1 MAKPTD
7 NVYKSLI
14 AKIFSDRYRAGS
26 TELAFARTD
35 LEKTAAFLNLQ
46 LPKNLGDVVYSLRY
60 RTEMPEA
67 VLRTQPKGMQWI
79 IEGAGRAK
87 YAFKLVRIN
96 RIVPNPELI
105 TIKIPDATPEII
117 SAYAL
122 SDEQA
127 LLAKV
132 RYNRLI
138 DIFLGLASYSL
149 QNHLRTTVR
158 NVGQIEIDEI
168 YVGVDRLKEVAQAE
182 RPKLEKK
189 VASEKIGS
197 RLDMRMEYARDLEDR
212 EDEWSWRV
220 KRDWGDAFWTRTLE
234 PYLNHYATKLWKDIE
249 AELASRSKRHKSYP
263 TAAICSEAYARLRTL
278 NLDDQERIFRFRM
291 TGPHRLYGFRFGH
304 VFKTVWFDP
313 THQIYPSKK

>member
-7 NVYKSLI
+7 NVYKTLI
-14 AKIFSDRYRAGS
+14 SKIFFDRYRAGAK
-26 TELAFARTD
+26 ELTFARTD
-35 LEKTAAFLNLQ
+35 LEKAAAVLKVQ

-67 VLRTQPKGMQWI
+67 MLKTQPQGMQWI
-79 IEGAGRAK
+79 IEGTGRAL

-96 RIVPNPELI
+96 RIVPNPDLI

-122 SDEQA
+122 TDEQA

-158 NVGQIEIDEI
+158 DVGQIEIDEI
-168 YVGVDRLKEVAQAE
+168 YVGIDRQGRQYVMPVQAKGGNDQLSVVQTKQDLLCCREKFPDLICRAISTQFMADNLIALFELTVD
-182 RPKLEKK
+182 
-189 VASEKIGS
+189 
-197 RLDMRMEYARDLEDR
+197 
-212 EDEWSWRV
+212 
-220 KRDWGDAFWTRTLE
+220 
-234 PYLNHYATKLWKDIE
+234 
-249 AELASRSKRHKSYP
+249 
-263 TAAICSEAYARLRTL
+263 
-278 NLDDQERIFRFRM
+278 DDQVRVVDER
-291 TGPHRLYGFRFGH
+291 HYRLVPADQITADDLKTYGRR
-304 VFKTVWFDP
+304 T
-313 THQIYPSKK
+313 